1 MSIKLI
7 ALDMDGTLVDS
18 THVRISE
25 KNKTILQK
33 CMKEGIHVVFATG
46 RPLNLMKPLAQE
58 IGIRYAI
65 TANGSGVWDIIDEK
79 MLIGRTI
86 PAADADKILKLLDNI
101 PGMPVEVYYDGA
113 AHVDK
118 RTWNFDNYQL
128 QPRSFLDERAKY
140 NVFHDNLVAD
150 ALGHDVEKFNIDG
163 MPCELYDEA
172 VAELRLLVDDD
183 AVCDK
188 TDFKKC
194 EEVKLT
200 ESTSNENYKSGG
212 SRRIAD
218 NLDIHYNA
226 KYENLEI
233 SRADA
238 VKGDALADLCKMLGV
253 MPEEVMAFGDSDNDL
268 SMLEFAGESYAV
280 ANATDGVKKACK
292 HVTLS
297 NDDDGVAEA
306 ILKTGII

>member
-1 MSIKLI
+1 MTIKLI

-25 KNKTILQK
+25 KNKAVLQD
-33 CMKEGIHVVFATG
+33 CMNAGIHVVFATG

-65 TANGSGVWDIIDEK
+65 TANGSGVWDIIDGK

-86 PAADADKILKLLDNI
+86 PSADADKILKLLDSI
-101 PGMPVEVYYDGA
+101 SGMPVEVYYDGA
-113 AHVDK
+113 AHVDC
-118 RTWNFDNYQL
+118 RTWNFDDYVL

-150 ALGHDVEKFNIDG
+150 ALGNEVEKFNIDG
-163 MPCELYDEA
+163 MPRDLYDEA

-183 AVCDK
+183 APHRK
-188 TDFKKC
+188 
-194 EEVKLT
+194 
-200 ESTSNENYKSGG
+200 
-212 SRRIAD
+212 IAD
-218 NLDIHYNA
+218 DLDIHYNA